1 MIALMVALPLLFAF
15 ILSLIS
21 TFRLDKKFAKPLF
34 IAGSLLP
41 WLFLLIS
48 LKSFPFYE
56 VIGGWTR
63 EGGIEIGLN
72 NHNLYF
78 LLAELIVFSATA
90 LYSLRYFTG
99 NTGKIY
105 VLLLLMHAG
114 LIGSFLSKDFF
125 NYYIY
130 MEIASVSAFAL
141 VGISGEEHAR
151 TAAFKYLIFSLLASY
166 LFIFAIGIIY
176 LKTGYLNAELIRENV
191 IATGEIDVAL
201 VIAFISLILKAGI
214 FPLHFW
220 LPDAHAKAPNPIS
233 ALLSGIVVK
242 SPIYGML
249 LIHETF
255 SVNANLM
262 MFLRIMAFSSI
273 VFGIVMALLQSNI
286 KRLLAYHTVS
296 QMGYILLSLSI
307 NNILGVIYY
316 SFAHSL
322 VKSGLFLSAG
332 ALIDSQ
338 KSKNLNRLTYKGE
351 PLLMVSIL
359 GLSLAIGGISPFVG
373 SYAKNIILT
382 GSTDYLACLLYIANV
397 GTLTYLIKMNYY
409 LAKPKEVKTRSKPL
423 YGVLS
428 FIMMLLTLTFG
439 IYFGAEIKLV
449 NDVLSIGIA
458 SVLFAIL
465 KRFNVFEVELKP
477 KFERNMKGIA
487 EEINVYAGVFGIV
500 FLISLLLSF
509 F

>member
-1 MIALMVALPLLFAF
+1 MISLMVALPLLFAF
-15 ILSLIS
+15 FLSLIS
-21 TFRLDKKFAKPLF
+21 TFKLDKKFAKPLF
-34 IAGSLLP
+34 IAGSLIP

-48 LKSFPFYE
+48 LKSSPFYE
-56 VIGGWTR
+56 IVGGWSR

-72 NHNLYF
+72 DYNLYF
-78 LLAELIVFSATA
+78 LLAELIVFSAAA
-90 LYSLRYFTG
+90 LYSLKYFTN
-99 NTGKIY
+99 NTGKVY
-105 VLLLLMHAG
+105 ALLLLMHAG
-114 LIGSFLSKDFF
+114 LIGSFISKDFF

-141 VGISGEEHAR
+141 VGISEEKHAK

-176 LKTGYLNAELIRENV
+176 LKTGYLNAELIKENL
-191 IATGEIDVAL
+191 IITKEIDIAL

-214 FPLHFW
+214 FPLYFW

-262 MFLRIMAFSSI
+262 MLLRIIAFAS
-273 VFGIVMALLQSNI
+273 VFFGIVLMILQRNV
-286 KRLLAYHTVS
+286 KRLLAYSTVS

-307 NNILGVIYY
+307 NSTLGVIYY

-322 VKSGLFLSAG
+322 FKSGLFLSAG

-338 KSKNLNRLTYKGE
+338 KSKNLKKLTYRGE

-373 SYAKNIILT
+373 SYAKNIILK
-382 GSTDYLACLLYIANV
+382 GLTDYWVYLFYIANV
-397 GTLTYLIKMNYY
+397 GTLTSFIKMNYY
-409 LAKPKEVKTRSKPL
+409 LAKPKEVKAKSRSL
-423 YGVLS
+423 YKALS

-439 IYFGAEIKLV
+439 IYFGAEIKLIS
-449 NDVLSIGIA
+449 DVLSIGIA
-458 SVLFAIL
+458 LILFVIL
-465 KRFNVFEVELKP
+465 KRFNVFEIELKP
-477 KFERNMKGIA
+477 KFERSMKGIA
-487 EEINVYAGVFGIV
+487 EEINFYAGMFGIV
-500 FLISLLLSF
+500 FLIFLLLSF